1 MEIYTLKQLKDRLA
15 KFNYQ
20 WLPFQLIGI
29 RSKEDKINEF
39 DDHLYLVD
47 GDKLFIFTGTT
58 NPGVYWHQNFDNKKG
73 VAVLKPGQYI
83 DCWQLGKHRGIYT
96 AWTQAKPV
104 TVCRDNDKDNKSEC
118 NGVEEKGLFGI
129 NIHRS
134 SENAISKWIDKWSA
148 GCQVFSNGAQYKAFI
163 EISQQKVKQGTK
175 FFSYTLLEQF

>member
-1 MEIYTLKQLKDRLA
+1 MVEYNLKQLKNRFTQL
-15 KFNYQ
+15 NYK
-20 WLPFQLIGI
+20 WLPFHLIGV

-39 DDHLYLVD
+39 DDNLYLIEGETIVTY
-47 GDKLFIFTGTT
+47 TGTT
-58 NPGVYWHQNFDNKKG
+58 NPGVYWHQNFENKKG

-118 NGVEEKGLFGI
+118 NGVEEKGVFGI

-134 SENAISKWIDKWSA
+134 SENSISKWIDRWSA
-148 GCQVFSNGAQYKAFI
+148 GCQVFNNITQYNAFI
-163 EISQQKVKQGTK
+163 KASQNQVSKGVK
-175 FFSYTLLEQF
+175 FFTYTLLEQF